1 MAITRMSASELKSG
15 SYIMID
21 GEPCVVLDL
30 SKSKPG
36 KHGSA
41 KIRIDARGVFDG
53 VRRSKIFRADESV
66 EVPIIDKRTAQ
77 VVNVTPESVQ
87 LMDMESYEMF
97 EIEPPEDEEIR
108 SKLAPG
114 IEVEYWTALGRR
126 KIVRITG
133 GV

>member
-1 MAITRMSASELKSG
+1 MSASELKTG
-15 SYIMID
+15 SFVIID

-41 KIRIDARGVFDG
+41 KVRVDAKGVFDG

-77 VVNVTPESVQ
+77 VVNVMPDSIQ
-87 LMDMESYEMF
+87 LMDMESYEIF

-108 SKLAPG
+108 AKLAPG
-114 IEVEYWTALGRR
+114 KEVEYWTALGRR
-126 KIVRITG
+126 KIIRVMG
-133 GV
+133 